1 MTTRFETDAGAGD
14 APSVGNSLRAG
25 ALWGLIAAIVMAMY
39 AMVAAATY
47 QGTGF
52 FTPLYHIAST
62 FIDPKPMMAS
72 MENAGQDH
80 LFYFEFGP
88 ALVGMMVHLIVGAA
102 YGAIFALIARPLRL
116 RGSGAVVGGAV
127 YGILAMAASSLVGLP
142 IAASLFGGGEPIS
155 AMPSMVG
162 WSTFTVEHLIFGAI
176 VGIGYSVAS
185 RNEGLVSR
193 PVARAA

>member
-1 MTTRFETDAGAGD
+1 MTTRLGADARVGD

-25 ALWGLIAAIVMAMY
+25 ALWGLIAAVVMAMY

-72 MENAGQDH
+72 MENAAQDR
-80 LFYFEFGP
+80 LFYFQFGP
-88 ALVGMMVHLIVGAA
+88 ALLGMMVHLIVGAA
-102 YGAIFALIARPLRL
+102 YGVIFGLLARALRL
-116 RGSGAVVGGAV
+116 RGVGAIAGGAV
-127 YGILAMAASSLVGLP
+127 YGILAMAFSSVVGLP
-142 IAASLFGGGEPIS
+142 IAASLFGGGKPIS

-176 VGIGYSVAS
+176 VGIGYLVATRS
-185 RNEGLVSR
+185 EGFVSR
-193 PVARAA
+193 PATRAA